1 MKQEYITFSRS
12 SISKTIEKPDVII
25 VYLNNGRECWLCDKN
40 FKPVETEKTIRYKLA
55 TRD

>member
-55 TRD
+55 TKD